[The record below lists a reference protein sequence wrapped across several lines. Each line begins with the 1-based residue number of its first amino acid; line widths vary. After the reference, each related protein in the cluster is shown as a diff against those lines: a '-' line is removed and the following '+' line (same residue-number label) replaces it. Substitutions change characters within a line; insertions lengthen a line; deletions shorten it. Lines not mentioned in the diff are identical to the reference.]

1 MVPGGSKA
9 KRLSLVNHT
18 TKTIIIMSVYF
29 DLTILE
35 KVMNS
40 LLKNS
45 LNRQGF
51 QGKLKF
57 KSDRV
62 PPCEE

>member
-18 TKTIIIMSVYF
+18 TKTIIITSVYF

-35 KVMNS
+35 RVMNS

-57 KSDRV
+57 KSDKWV
-62 PPCEE
+62 ATL

>member
-57 KSDRV
+57 KSDKWLATL
-62 PPCEE
+62 

>member
-51 QGKLKF
+51 QGKLKI
-57 KSDRV
+57 KSDKWV
-62 PPCEE
+62 ATL

>member
-1 MVPGGSKA
+1 MVPGGSMA

-57 KSDRV
+57 KSDKWV
-62 PPCEE
+62 ATL

>member
-18 TKTIIIMSVYF
+18 TKTIIIMSVYC

-57 KSDRV
+57 KSDKWV
-62 PPCEE
+62 ATL

>member
-45 LNRQGF
+45 LNHQGF

-57 KSDRV
+57 KSDKWV
-62 PPCEE
+62 ATL